1 MKPYFYVYRT
11 DESRGPKIK
20 HVTLKDAQTEAE
32 RLANQHPG
40 SAFEILQCLAITR
53 CTQASTFWMDGAEPP
68 EEGITEAR
76 YRMLE
81 IGEYCQDG
89 DESQTGLNPGK
100 WIPRLYRGKQTP
112 GMLPTRRPL

>member
-1 MKPYFYVYRT
+1 MKPYYYVYRT

-40 SAFEILQCLAITR
+40 SVFEILQCLAITQ
-53 CTQASTFWMDGAEPP
+53 CTQANTFWMDGEEPP

-76 YRMLE
+76 YRMLKAGE
-81 IGEYCQDG
+81 IIHSEDEYSTGGEHWIETPASG
-89 DESQTGLNPGK
+89 DVYSLHHFPH
-100 WIPRLYRGKQTP
+100 
-112 GMLPTRRPL
+112 RRPL